1 MSESINQFPELPF
14 MIDVGGDRYYLAKD
28 QTAPIDL
35 AYKNRKEFYNTFL
48 KDAPNDTEKRLIE
61 RLLRQYMYYSPKLNR
76 KYKFKTELDKR
87 KVIEILKKRVTQ
99 LKASNEFTSS
109 LIKNKFFQ
117 DTYLRIQEIIR
128 QIEES
133 GLNRTPLTNTESQH
147 LKYLEGLT
155 EDKKFHLLLE
165 LSWYLLH
172 AGDIP
177 RDVLKN
183 WVSVVQKQE
192 NLRIRDLITNI
203 QAEKVKKPELIT
215 FDKPLNYFQRINIGK
230 SAKSNDKYAEAFQM
244 AIQSKDDQAKKA
256 LLERL
261 ESILT
266 VLKTKQI
273 IQENL
278 ERNEYGPVVDTEG
291 IEAKLEKTTVNPLG
305 SSLTTPAVADPD
317 STPAATTPAATTPVP
332 SSASASAK
340 STPSSKSRITNL
352 GQRAKQKQ
360 NKTSRDSSS
369 TALSTKSERKPD
381 AKALVQMTQPAPSAN
396 PEEKQAEPAPAK
408 SEPSKQEVKKK
419 SAMKGKKQQ
428 GGALSIFDKKLGIA
442 MNPLFDYFK
451 GMYDPIYT
459 FLETT
464 MKNYSKQNPTINL
477 LPSLL
482 TLLHLCLNIQPA
494 ANREGGQPTYG
505 VYRIVHTPPELLSY
519 LRLLILRTE
528 ERVNELPN
536 DEEKNLFQEQ
546 VFSLPKVRLTTLLN
560 PFVNPKAYKDP
571 DEFPYFQLFTVGD
584 NLTIPPRETFL
595 NASNPKLTEMAYEA
609 TEEFFEE
616 NDLYLVCTRPSQ
628 AREGIP
634 MNVHTVDF
642 NTIDVGE
649 NSFSIDVMPDHY
661 FNKKKNDKTPSLEK
675 LVELTPY
682 VCCNDGEVAMSVLI
696 GLKER
701 MPK

>member
-48 KDAPNDTEKRLIE
+48 KDVPNDTEKRLIE
-61 RLLRQYMYYSPKLNR
+61 KLLRQYLYYSPKPFR
-76 KYKFKTELDKR
+76 KYKFQTEVDKR
-87 KVIEILKKRVTQ
+87 KVIEILKKRAAQ
-99 LKASNEFTSS
+99 LKTSNEFTSS

-117 DTYLRIQEIIR
+117 DTYLRIQEIIQ

-133 GLNRTPLTNTESQH
+133 GLNRSPLTNKESQY

-155 EDKKFHLLLE
+155 EDKKFHLILE

-177 RDVLKN
+177 RDVLQN
-183 WVSVVQKQE
+183 WVSIVKKQE
-192 NLRIRDLITNI
+192 SLRVRDLIANI
-203 QAEKVKKPELIT
+203 QAEKEKNSELIT
-215 FDKPLNYFQRINIGK
+215 FAEPLNYFQRINIGK

-244 AIQSKDDQAKKA
+244 AIQSNDDQAKKV

-261 ESILT
+261 ESIMT
-266 VLKTKQI
+266 VLKAKQI
-273 IQENL
+273 IQEDL
-278 ERNEYGPVVDTEG
+278 ARNEYGPVVDPKA
-291 IEAKLEKTTVNPLG
+291 IEATLEKTMVKPLG
-305 SSLTTPAVADPD
+305 ASDATSTPIDTPAAPD
-317 STPAATTPAATTPVP
+317 STPV
-332 SSASASAK
+332 SASAK
-340 STPSSKSRITNL
+340 STTSSNARITKL
-352 GQRAKQKQ
+352 GKLAKQNQ
-360 NKTSRDSSS
+360 TITSGLSSS
-369 TALSTKSERKPD
+369 TNQESKKDGRSLTMAD
-381 AKALVQMTQPAPSAN
+381 AKEMVQRAQPAPSVN
-396 PEEKQAEPAPAK
+396 PEGTQSKPEPVKQVESAK
-408 SEPSKQEVKKK
+408 SEPVKPEAK
-419 SAMKGKKQQ
+419 KGKKQQ

-442 MNPLFDYFK
+442 MQPFFDYFK
-451 GMYDPIYT
+451 GMYDPIYS
-459 FLETT
+459 FLEST

-482 TLLHLCLNIQPA
+482 TLLHLCMNIRPA
-494 ANREGGQPTYG
+494 ANREGGQPSYG
-505 VYRIVHTPPELLSY
+505 VYRILHTPPELLSY

-528 ERVNELPN
+528 ERVNELPS

-571 DEFPYFQLFTVGD
+571 EEFPYFQLFTVGD

-595 NASNPKLTEMAYEA
+595 NASNPKLTELAYESV
-609 TEEFFEE
+609 EEFFEE

-634 MNVHTVDF
+634 MNVYTVDF
-642 NTIDVGE
+642 DTIDVGE
-649 NSFSIDVMPDHY
+649 TSFPIDVMSDHY
-661 FNKKKNDKTPSLEK
+661 FNKKKNDKTPTLEK

-682 VCCNDGEVAMSVLI
+682 VCCNDGEVALSALI